1 MNRSCYAMLG
11 TDCVNQSSAATSND
25 KFLLPSVVDSGCTNM
40 YEYPCQK
47 CEYSSRK
54 IRLDLDAVNELT
66 RRVRSQ
72 SNSTRSL
79 VRRN

>member
-25 KFLLPSVVDSGCTNM
+25 KFLLPSVVDGWCTNM
-40 YEYPCQK
+40 YEYPCQN
-47 CEYSSRK
+47 CEYSSRRT
-54 IRLDLDAVNELT
+54 RLDLDAISELS
-66 RRVRSQ
+66 RRVRPQ
-72 SNSTRSL
+72 SNSTRSQ